1 MAFYVLNNPET
12 LPQTQK
18 LWIEKPY
25 ATECEATVLHSQD
38 NLLVTDQTMFY
49 AESGGQVADKGLIDD
64 VAVIDVQ
71 KQPGKPIHI
80 KHPDIEVP
88 TVQIDTVV
96 VHTLDRPSP
105 FTVGQ
110 KVQMKIDWD
119 YRYKLM
125 RYHSATHF
133 VLHALEQIYGC
144 QEKLYIKGCYI
155 YEQSAR
161 LDYANKLNPELIPE
175 VSALANELIGQ
186 GGDIVME
193 SDPSTKD
200 ISYWRYGDLI
210 IPCGGTH
217 VRSAKEIGA
226 VSIKRKSHGKNLDRI
241 YVFLEEVKAFE

>member
-1 MAFYVLNNPET
+1 MAFFVLNNQEK
-12 LPQTQK
+12 LPPTQK
-18 LWIEKPY
+18 LWIDEPY
-25 ATECEATVLHSQD
+25 QTECEATVLHTQD
-38 NLLVTDQTMFY
+38 DLLVTDQTMFY
-49 AESGGQVADKGLIDD
+49 AESGGQVPDKGFIDD
-64 VAVIDVQ
+64 ISIIDVQ
-71 KQPGKPIHI
+71 KQPGKSIYI
-80 KHPDIEVP
+80 KRPDIEVP

-96 VHTLDRPSP
+96 VHKLECPSP

-110 KVQMKIDWD
+110 KVQMHIDWN

-133 VLHALEQIYGC
+133 VLYAIEQIYAL

-175 VSALANELIGQ
+175 VSALANDLITQ
-186 GGDIVME
+186 GDNIIMD

-200 ISYWRYGDLI
+200 ISYWRYNDII

-217 VRSAKEIGA
+217 VLSAKEVGV

-241 YVFLEEVKAFE
+241 YISLI